1 MNYILKCLK
10 PHLFF
15 QEQKRKDK
23 QFALV
28 IGFLNADFCS
38 EKGDVLDENRKKMLL
53 KNTFKNRGTK
63 GKRKTKKNLLLS

>member
-1 MNYILKCLK
+1 MYKTT
-10 PHLFF
+10 PFF

-38 EKGDVLDENRKKMLL
+38 EKSDVLDENRKNMLL

-63 GKRKTKKNLLLS
+63 GKRKRKKYFATVLS

>member
-1 MNYILKCLK
+1 MFKTT
-10 PHLFF
+10 PFF

-23 QFALV
+23 RFALV

-38 EKGDVLDENRKKMLL
+38 EKGDVLDENRKNMLL

-63 GKRKTKKNLLLS
+63 GKRKTKKKFAIVLS

>member
-1 MNYILKCLK
+1 MA
-10 PHLFF
+10 
-15 QEQKRKDK
+15 RKGCVRQK

-38 EKGDVLDENRKKMLL
+38 EKSDVLDENRKNMLL

-63 GKRKTKKNLLLS
+63 GKRKRKKYFATVLS